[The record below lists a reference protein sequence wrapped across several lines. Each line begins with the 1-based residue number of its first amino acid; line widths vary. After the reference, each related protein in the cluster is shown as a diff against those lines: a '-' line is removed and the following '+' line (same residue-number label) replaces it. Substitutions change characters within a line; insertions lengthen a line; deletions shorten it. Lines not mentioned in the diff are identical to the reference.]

1 MQIKMSEQVFQ
12 WYKEELS
19 LTKGDHIR
27 FYIRYG
33 GLNCFVKGFSLGL
46 EKDTPEETQ
55 TRIEKDG
62 ITFFIE
68 DRDTWYFDNKDLV
81 IEYNEKLNEPEFK
94 QAV

>member
-33 GLNCFVKGFSLGL
+33 GLNSFVKGFSLGYG
-46 EKDTPEETQ
+46 ERYASRNPNTH
-55 TRIEKDG
+55 
-62 ITFFIE
+62 
-68 DRDTWYFDNKDLV
+68 
-81 IEYNEKLNEPEFK
+81 
-94 QAV
+94 

>member
-33 GLNCFVKGFSLGL
+33 GLNSFVKGFSLGYG
-46 EKDTPEETQ
+46 E
-55 TRIEKDG
+55 R
-62 ITFFIE
+62 
-68 DRDTWYFDNKDLV
+68 Y
-81 IEYNEKLNEPEFK
+81 
-94 QAV
+94 A